1 MLKSVLILVALA
13 IGLLLPSLDAYT
25 FTLRP
30 FLMAL
35 LFFSFLNVRIDRS
48 IFSRQQVVA
57 ALLLPAIGLGCYY
70 AGRWYDE
77 DLGLTLL
84 LMGLA
89 PTAVITPVLAQ
100 LMQRRAA
107 YMVGAIIITHLSF
120 ALVMPVLLPR
130 LLGVDLSLES
140 LGVLVYTIGSTVAG
154 PLVLGQFMR
163 RYGGRVTN
171 VLRRIGPYAFVLFLS
186 NIAVASG
193 SLSYYL
199 RYESHT
205 PLTFIWAAAAG
216 IGLLLLANFTLGSR
230 LAPIDHR
237 VEGSL
242 ALGRK
247 NTMLSIWVALEYI
260 NPLTVLGPMLYI
272 LFQNVF
278 VAGQIVYVD
287 RKDRRR
293 D

>member
-1 MLKSVLILVALA
+1 MLKSVLILLALA
-13 IGLLLPSLDAYT
+13 VGLLLPQLDAYT

-30 FLMAL
+30 FLMTL
-35 LFFSFLNVRIDRS
+35 LFFSFLDVRIDRS
-48 IFSRQQVVA
+48 IFSRQQLFA
-57 ALLLPAIGLGCYY
+57 ACLLPAIGLGCYY

-107 YMVGAIIITHLSF
+107 YMVGAIIITHAAF
-120 ALVMPVLLPR
+120 ALIMPVLLPQ

-140 LGVLVYTIGSTVAG
+140 LGLLVYTIGSTVAG
-154 PLVLGQFMR
+154 PLILGQLAR
-163 RYGGRVTN
+163 RYGGGLAQG
-171 VLRRIGPYAFVLFLS
+171 LRRIGPYAFVLFLS

-193 SLSYYL
+193 SLSHYL

-205 PLTFIWAAAAG
+205 PVAFMLVAAGG
-216 IGLLLLANFTLGSR
+216 IGLLLLTNFVLGSR
-230 LAPIDHR
+230 LAPENHR

-247 NTMLSIWVALEYI
+247 NTMLSIWIALEYI

-287 RKDRRR
+287 RKDRRA
-293 D
+293 